1 MANLLS
7 KELFSLS
14 ILYTASLESY
24 CNKTV
29 LKSTFLDQKQG
40 SMHSSN
46 ASQTHIFSSQ
56 LVKSNRPGHKEPL
69 EKKPLRESP
78 RGNVLQILQSKGIIN
93 IALILCGWIPTEEIC
108 EINTDYTKHTFL
120 KKWMER
126 TRNVAEITKK

>member
-1 MANLLS
+1 
-7 KELFSLS
+7 
-14 ILYTASLESY
+14 
-24 CNKTV
+24 
-29 LKSTFLDQKQG
+29 
-40 SMHSSN
+40 MHSSN
-46 ASQTHIFSSQ
+46 ASQTYIFSSQ

-93 IALILCGWIPTEEIC
+93 IALILCGWIPAGEIC

-126 TRNVAEITKK
+126 TRNMAQSSQIVIIIIIVIIPTMNSLRQVI